1 MIVVCQ
7 LSFFNDQPRN
17 YLQFLPG
24 GYSWEFLVG
33 MCCPILQFLTLFLTK
48 KCESFFTS
56 VFRLGLKDFFKIHF
70 EYADFSFL
78 LTHLG
83 LKRYI
88 CSYTLVVPSKTI
100 PDSRPKWA
108 KTMQKNGAK
117 YLPFGAAHT
126 YVAYIRKQPPGS
138 FNLSFLVIKSERHK
152 DFPPR
157 SYIYGPYLQ
166 LLYVYAAILASVKNN
181 CQDVDDT

>member
-1 MIVVCQ
+1 M
-7 LSFFNDQPRN
+7 
-17 YLQFLPG
+17 QFLPG
-24 GYSWEFLVG
+24 GYSWEFLVE

-83 LKRYI
+83 LKRYL

-100 PDSRPKWA
+100 PDPRPKWA
-108 KTMQKNGAK
+108 KRVQKKRCKIPTLWGGT
-117 YLPFGAAHT
+117 YLYGL
-126 YVAYIRKQPPGS
+126 YKGVAPRELQFVI
-138 FNLSFLVIKSERHK
+138 LS
-152 DFPPR
+152 
-157 SYIYGPYLQ
+157 
-166 LLYVYAAILASVKNN
+166 N
-181 CQDVDDT
+181 